1 MSEVAVHRHP
11 TVRQLAQQLDA
22 ALAGPA
28 EEFPAR
34 MNDALHLSVA
44 SRDWLPPEQMQPD
57 TRQYA
62 RHVVYADPAGRY
74 TVVAI
79 VWANGQCSPVHS
91 HHTWCGVAVYRGDI
105 QETFFRGP
113 DSGKPPTP
121 VNTITRNV
129 GSLSLDL
136 QGNGIHQIANRSQD
150 VAVSIHIYGIAEG
163 GISSRVNRVYA

>member
-1 MSEVAVHRHP
+1 MIDVAEHPHP
-11 TVRQLAQQLDA
+11 TVTQLAQRLNA
-22 ALAGPA
+22 ALTGPSEHFA
-28 EEFPAR
+28 ER
-34 MNDALHLSVA
+34 ITDALQLSVA
-44 SRDWLPPEQMQPD
+44 TRDWLPPDQMTPGD
-57 TRQYA
+57 RQYA

-79 VWANGQCSPVHS
+79 VWAKDQCSTVHS

-105 QETFFRGP
+105 EETFFRGP
-113 DSGKPPTP
+113 DSGNRPVP

-129 GSLSLDL
+129 GSLSFDL
-136 QGNGIHQIANRSQD
+136 QGHGIHQIANRSQD

>member
-1 MSEVAVHRHP
+1 MSEAAGHPHP
-11 TVRQLAQQLDA
+11 TVKQLAQRLDA
-22 ALAGPA
+22 ALTAPA
-28 EEFPAR
+28 EEFAAR
-34 MNDALHLSVA
+34 MNDALRLSVA
-44 SRDWLPPEQMQPD
+44 NPDWLPPEKLMPD
-57 TRQYA
+57 GSHYA
-62 RHVVYADPAGRY
+62 RHVVYADPGGRY

-113 DSGKPPTP
+113 DSGKSPEP

-163 GISSRVNRVYA
+163 GISTRVNRVYA